1 MWSLLHTNV
10 EENHLAIHA
19 LAKFMCT
26 SPVSSFGLISGSEIA
41 YVVVH
46 ADEYAIQASRLVK
59 NSQDFQKI
67 LQRHLQKLLQEQV
80 NVILLNLQKTEQQP
94 PKFLRSLGSQVTVIP
109 SLEQDSVNAQA
120 ERLSEY
126 LVRQRGLKQLVFTGG
141 WKNACLKHT
150 LRRTVMTKDPFELG
164 IMDEIHRP
172 VSGVAETIRRVL
184 RAFPVS
190 GVVPLTTPCHQ
201 AGIAYAQRFAVARD
215 YVARETGSC
224 CAPAGPGA

>member
-1 MWSLLHTNV
+1 MDFLKSTRSPLHTNL
-10 EENHLAIHA
+10 EEDCFAIHA
-19 LAKFMCT
+19 LAKFMYT
-26 SPVSSFGLISGSEIA
+26 STASSFDLVSGPQIA

-59 NSQDFQKI
+59 NSQDFQI
-67 LQRHLQKLLQEQV
+67 SLRQHLQKLLQEQV

-109 SLEQDSVNAQA
+109 SLEQDSINAQS

-164 IMDEIHRP
+164 IMDEIYH
-172 VSGVAETIRRVL
+172 
-184 RAFPVS
+184 PVS
-190 GVVPLTTPCHQ
+190 GVVEY
-201 AGIAYAQRFAVARD
+201 GKQRLEVMVTVDHDFVF
-215 YVARETGSC
+215 
-224 CAPAGPGA
+224 

>member
-1 MWSLLHTNV
+1 MDFLKSTQSPLHTNL
-10 EENHLAIHA
+10 EEDCFAIHA
-19 LAKFMCT
+19 LAKFMYT
-26 SPVSSFGLISGSEIA
+26 STASSLGLVSGPQIA

-59 NSQDFQKI
+59 NSQDFQI
-67 LQRHLQKLLQEQV
+67 SLRQHLQKLLQEQV

-109 SLEQDSVNAQA
+109 SLEQDSINAQS

-150 LRRTVMTKDPFELG
+150 LRRTVITKDPFELG
-164 IMDEIHRP
+164 IMDEIYH
-172 VSGVAETIRRVL
+172 
-184 RAFPVS
+184 PVS
-190 GVVPLTTPCHQ
+190 GVVEY
-201 AGIAYAQRFAVARD
+201 GKQRLEVMVTVDHDFVF
-215 YVARETGSC
+215 
-224 CAPAGPGA
+224 

>member
-1 MWSLLHTNV
+1 LDFLKSARSLLHTNL
-10 EENHLAIHA
+10 EEDYFAIHA
-19 LAKFMCT
+19 LAKFMYT
-26 SPVSSFGLISGSEIA
+26 STASSFDLVSGPQIA

-59 NSQDFQKI
+59 NSQDFQKS
-67 LQRHLQKLLQEQV
+67 LQQHLQKLLQEQV

-94 PKFLRSLGSQVTVIP
+94 PKFLRSLEDQVTVIP
-109 SLEQDSVNAQA
+109 SLDQDSINAQS

-164 IMDEIHRP
+164 IMDEIHH
-172 VSGVAETIRRVL
+172 
-184 RAFPVS
+184 PVS
-190 GVVPLTTPCHQ
+190 GVVEY
-201 AGIAYAQRFAVARD
+201 GKQRLEVLVTVDHDFVF
-215 YVARETGSC
+215 
-224 CAPAGPGA
+224 

>member
-1 MWSLLHTNV
+1 MDFLKSTQSPLHTNL
-10 EENHLAIHA
+10 EEDCFAIHA
-19 LAKFMCT
+19 LAKFMYT
-26 SPVSSFGLISGSEIA
+26 STASSLGLVSGPQIA

-59 NSQDFQKI
+59 NSQDFQI
-67 LQRHLQKLLQEQV
+67 SLRQHLQKLLQEQV

-94 PKFLRSLGSQVTVIP
+94 PKFLRSLGDQVTVIP
-109 SLEQDSVNAQA
+109 SLEQDSINAQS

-164 IMDEIHRP
+164 IMDEIYH
-172 VSGVAETIRRVL
+172 
-184 RAFPVS
+184 PVS
-190 GVVPLTTPCHQ
+190 GVVEY
-201 AGIAYAQRFAVARD
+201 GKQRLEVMVTVDHDFVF
-215 YVARETGSC
+215 
-224 CAPAGPGA
+224 

>member
-1 MWSLLHTNV
+1 MAFLKSTRGPLHTNL
-10 EENHLAIHA
+10 EEDYFAIHA
-19 LAKFMCT
+19 LAKFMYT
-26 SPVSSFGLISGSEIA
+26 STASSFDLVSGPQIA

-59 NSQDFQKI
+59 NSQDFQKS
-67 LQRHLQKLLQEQV
+67 LQQHLQKLLQEQV

-109 SLEQDSVNAQA
+109 SLEQDSINAQS

-150 LRRTVMTKDPFELG
+150 LRRTVITKDPFELG
-164 IMDEIHRP
+164 IMDEIHH
-172 VSGVAETIRRVL
+172 
-184 RAFPVS
+184 PVS
-190 GVVPLTTPCHQ
+190 GVVEY
-201 AGIAYAQRFAVARD
+201 GKQRLEVMVTVDHDFVF
-215 YVARETGSC
+215 
-224 CAPAGPGA
+224 

>member
-1 MWSLLHTNV
+1 MDFLKSTRSPLHTNL
-10 EENHLAIHA
+10 EEDCFAIHA
-19 LAKFMCT
+19 LAKFMYT
-26 SPVSSFGLISGSEIA
+26 STASSFDLVSGPQIA

-59 NSQDFQKI
+59 NSQDFQI
-67 LQRHLQKLLQEQV
+67 SLRQHLQKLLQEQV

-94 PKFLRSLGSQVTVIP
+94 PKFLRSLGDQVTVIP
-109 SLEQDSVNAQA
+109 SLEQDSINAQS

-164 IMDEIHRP
+164 IMDEIYH
-172 VSGVAETIRRVL
+172 
-184 RAFPVS
+184 PVS
-190 GVVPLTTPCHQ
+190 GVVEY
-201 AGIAYAQRFAVARD
+201 GKQRLEVMVTVDHDFVF
-215 YVARETGSC
+215 
-224 CAPAGPGA
+224 

>member
-1 MWSLLHTNV
+1 LDFLKSARSPLHTNL
-10 EENHLAIHA
+10 EEDYFAIHA
-19 LAKFMCT
+19 LAKFMYT
-26 SPVSSFGLISGSEIA
+26 STASSFDLVSGPQIA

-59 NSQDFQKI
+59 NSQDFQKS
-67 LQRHLQKLLQEQV
+67 LQQHLQKLLQEQV

-94 PKFLRSLGSQVTVIP
+94 PKFLRSLEDQVTVIP
-109 SLEQDSVNAQA
+109 SLDQDSINAQS

-172 VSGVAETIRRVL
+172 VSGVVEY
-184 RAFPVS
+184 
-190 GVVPLTTPCHQ
+190 GK
-201 AGIAYAQRFAVARD
+201 QRLEVMVEVDHDFVF
-215 YVARETGSC
+215 
-224 CAPAGPGA
+224 

>member
-1 MWSLLHTNV
+1 MDFLKSTRSPLHTNL
-10 EENHLAIHA
+10 EEDCFAIHA
-19 LAKFMCT
+19 LAKFMYT
-26 SPVSSFGLISGSEIA
+26 STASSFDLVSGPQIA

-59 NSQDFQKI
+59 NSQDFQI
-67 LQRHLQKLLQEQV
+67 SLRQHLQKLLQEQV

-94 PKFLRSLGSQVTVIP
+94 PKFLRSLGDQVTVIP
-109 SLEQDSVNAQA
+109 SLEQDSINAQS

-164 IMDEIHRP
+164 IMDEIHH
-172 VSGVAETIRRVL
+172 
-184 RAFPVS
+184 PVS
-190 GVVPLTTPCHQ
+190 GVVEY
-201 AGIAYAQRFAVARD
+201 GKQRLEVMVTVDHDFVF
-215 YVARETGSC
+215 
-224 CAPAGPGA
+224 

>member
-1 MWSLLHTNV
+1 MDFLKSTQSPLHTNL
-10 EENHLAIHA
+10 EEDCFAIHA
-19 LAKFMCT
+19 LAKFMYT
-26 SPVSSFGLISGSEIA
+26 STASSLGLVSGPQIA

-59 NSQDFQKI
+59 NSQDFQI
-67 LQRHLQKLLQEQV
+67 SLRQHLQKLLQEQV

-94 PKFLRSLGSQVTVIP
+94 PKFLRSLGDQVTVIP
-109 SLEQDSVNAQA
+109 SLEQDSINAQS

-164 IMDEIHRP
+164 IMDEIHH
-172 VSGVAETIRRVL
+172 
-184 RAFPVS
+184 PVS
-190 GVVPLTTPCHQ
+190 GVVEY
-201 AGIAYAQRFAVARD
+201 GKQRLEVMVTVDHDFVF
-215 YVARETGSC
+215 
-224 CAPAGPGA
+224 

>member
-1 MWSLLHTNV
+1 LDFLKSARSPLHTNL
-10 EENHLAIHA
+10 EEDYFAIHA
-19 LAKFMCT
+19 LAKFMYT
-26 SPVSSFGLISGSEIA
+26 STASSFDLVSGPQIA

-59 NSQDFQKI
+59 NSQDFQKS
-67 LQRHLQKLLQEQV
+67 LQQHLQKLLQEQV

-94 PKFLRSLGSQVTVIP
+94 PKFLRSLEDQVTVIP
-109 SLEQDSVNAQA
+109 SLDQDSINAQS

-164 IMDEIHRP
+164 IMDEIHH
-172 VSGVAETIRRVL
+172 
-184 RAFPVS
+184 PVS
-190 GVVPLTTPCHQ
+190 GVVEY
-201 AGIAYAQRFAVARD
+201 GKQRLEVLVTVDHDFVF
-215 YVARETGSC
+215 
-224 CAPAGPGA
+224 

>member
-1 MWSLLHTNV
+1 LDFLKSTRSPLHTNL
-10 EENHLAIHA
+10 EEDYFAIHA
-19 LAKFMCT
+19 LAKFMYT
-26 SPVSSFGLISGSEIA
+26 STASSFDLVSGPQIA

-59 NSQDFQKI
+59 NSQDFQKS
-67 LQRHLQKLLQEQV
+67 LQQHLQKLLQEQV

-94 PKFLRSLGSQVTVIP
+94 PKFLRSLEDQVTVIP
-109 SLEQDSVNAQA
+109 SLEQDSINAQS

-164 IMDEIHRP
+164 IMDEIYH
-172 VSGVAETIRRVL
+172 
-184 RAFPVS
+184 PVS
-190 GVVPLTTPCHQ
+190 GVVEY
-201 AGIAYAQRFAVARD
+201 GKQRLEVMVTVDHDFVF
-215 YVARETGSC
+215 
-224 CAPAGPGA
+224 

>member
-1 MWSLLHTNV
+1 LDFLKSVRSPLHTNL
-10 EENHLAIHA
+10 EEDYFAIHA
-19 LAKFMCT
+19 LAKFMYT
-26 SPVSSFGLISGSEIA
+26 STASSFDLVSGPQIA

-59 NSQDFQKI
+59 NSQDFQKS
-67 LQRHLQKLLQEQV
+67 LQQHLQKLLQEQV

-94 PKFLRSLGSQVTVIP
+94 PKFLRSLEDQVTVIP
-109 SLEQDSVNAQA
+109 SLDQDSINAQS

-164 IMDEIHRP
+164 IMDDIHH
-172 VSGVAETIRRVL
+172 
-184 RAFPVS
+184 PVS
-190 GVVPLTTPCHQ
+190 GVVEY
-201 AGIAYAQRFAVARD
+201 GKQRLEVMVTVDHDFVF
-215 YVARETGSC
+215 
-224 CAPAGPGA
+224 

>member
-1 MWSLLHTNV
+1 MRSLLHTTV

-26 SPVSSFGLISGSEIA
+26 STVSSFSLISGSEIA

-59 NSQDFQKI
+59 NSQNFQKS
-67 LQRHLQKLLQEQV
+67 LQQHLQEQV

-164 IMDEIHRP
+164 IMDEIHH
-172 VSGVAETIRRVL
+172 
-184 RAFPVS
+184 PVS
-190 GVVPLTTPCHQ
+190 GVVEY
-201 AGIAYAQRFAVARD
+201 GKQRLEVLVTVDQDFVF
-215 YVARETGSC
+215 
-224 CAPAGPGA
+224 

>member
-1 MWSLLHTNV
+1 MDFLKSTQSPLHTNL
-10 EENHLAIHA
+10 EEDCFAIHA
-19 LAKFMCT
+19 LAKFMYT
-26 SPVSSFGLISGSEIA
+26 STASSFDLVSGPQIA

-59 NSQDFQKI
+59 NSQDFQI
-67 LQRHLQKLLQEQV
+67 SLRQHLQKLLQEQV

-109 SLEQDSVNAQA
+109 SLEQDSINAQS

-150 LRRTVMTKDPFELG
+150 LRRTVITKDPFELG
-164 IMDEIHRP
+164 IMDEIYH
-172 VSGVAETIRRVL
+172 
-184 RAFPVS
+184 PVS
-190 GVVPLTTPCHQ
+190 GVVEY
-201 AGIAYAQRFAVARD
+201 GKQRLEVMVTVDHDFVF
-215 YVARETGSC
+215 
-224 CAPAGPGA
+224 

>member
-1 MWSLLHTNV
+1 MDFLKSTRSPLHTNL
-10 EENHLAIHA
+10 EEDCFAIHA
-19 LAKFMCT
+19 LAKFMYT
-26 SPVSSFGLISGSEIA
+26 STASSLGLVSGPQIA

-59 NSQDFQKI
+59 NSQDFQI
-67 LQRHLQKLLQEQV
+67 SLRQHLQKLLQEQV

-94 PKFLRSLGSQVTVIP
+94 PKFLRSLGDQVTVIP
-109 SLEQDSVNAQA
+109 SLEQDSINAQS

-172 VSGVAETIRRVL
+172 VSGVVEY
-184 RAFPVS
+184 
-190 GVVPLTTPCHQ
+190 GK
-201 AGIAYAQRFAVARD
+201 QRLEVMVTVDHDFVF
-215 YVARETGSC
+215 
-224 CAPAGPGA
+224 

>member
-1 MWSLLHTNV
+1 MDFLKSMRSPLHTNL
-10 EENHLAIHA
+10 EEDCFAIHA
-19 LAKFMCT
+19 LAKFMYT
-26 SPVSSFGLISGSEIA
+26 STASSFDLVSGPQIA

-59 NSQDFQKI
+59 NSQDFQKS
-67 LQRHLQKLLQEQV
+67 LQQHLQKLLQEQV

-109 SLEQDSVNAQA
+109 SLEQDSINAQS

-150 LRRTVMTKDPFELG
+150 LRRTVITKDPFELG
-164 IMDEIHRP
+164 IMDEIHH
-172 VSGVAETIRRVL
+172 
-184 RAFPVS
+184 PVS
-190 GVVPLTTPCHQ
+190 GVVEY
-201 AGIAYAQRFAVARD
+201 GKQRLEVMVTVDHNFVF
-215 YVARETGSC
+215 
-224 CAPAGPGA
+224 

>member
-1 MWSLLHTNV
+1 MDFLKSTRSPLHTNL
-10 EENHLAIHA
+10 EEDCFAIHA
-19 LAKFMCT
+19 LAKFMYT
-26 SPVSSFGLISGSEIA
+26 STASSLGLVSGPQIA

-59 NSQDFQKI
+59 NSQDFQI
-67 LQRHLQKLLQEQV
+67 SLRQHLQKLLQEQV

-109 SLEQDSVNAQA
+109 SLEQDSINAQS

-150 LRRTVMTKDPFELG
+150 LRRTVITKDPFELG
-164 IMDEIHRP
+164 IMDDIHH
-172 VSGVAETIRRVL
+172 
-184 RAFPVS
+184 PVS
-190 GVVPLTTPCHQ
+190 GVVEY
-201 AGIAYAQRFAVARD
+201 GKQRLEVMVTVDHDFVF
-215 YVARETGSC
+215 
-224 CAPAGPGA
+224 

>member
-1 MWSLLHTNV
+1 MDFLKSTRSPLHTNL
-10 EENHLAIHA
+10 EEDYFAIHA
-19 LAKFMCT
+19 LAKFMYT
-26 SPVSSFGLISGSEIA
+26 STASSFGLVSGPQIA

-59 NSQDFQKI
+59 NSQDFQI
-67 LQRHLQKLLQEQV
+67 SLRQHLQKLLQEQV

-94 PKFLRSLGSQVTVIP
+94 PKFLRSLGDQVTVIP
-109 SLEQDSVNAQA
+109 SLEQDSINAQS

-164 IMDEIHRP
+164 IMDEIHH
-172 VSGVAETIRRVL
+172 
-184 RAFPVS
+184 PVS
-190 GVVPLTTPCHQ
+190 GVVEY
-201 AGIAYAQRFAVARD
+201 GKQRLEVLVTVDHDFVF
-215 YVARETGSC
+215 
-224 CAPAGPGA
+224 

>member
-1 MWSLLHTNV
+1 LDFLKSARSPLHTNL
-10 EENHLAIHA
+10 EEDYFAIHA
-19 LAKFMCT
+19 LAKFMYT
-26 SPVSSFGLISGSEIA
+26 STASSFDLVSGPQIA

-59 NSQDFQKI
+59 NSQDFQKS
-67 LQRHLQKLLQEQV
+67 LQQHLQKLLQEQV

-94 PKFLRSLGSQVTVIP
+94 PKFLRSLEDQVTVIP
-109 SLEQDSVNAQA
+109 SLDQDSINAQS

-164 IMDEIHRP
+164 IMDEIYH
-172 VSGVAETIRRVL
+172 
-184 RAFPVS
+184 PVS
-190 GVVPLTTPCHQ
+190 GVVEY
-201 AGIAYAQRFAVARD
+201 GKQRLEVMVTVDHDFVF
-215 YVARETGSC
+215 
-224 CAPAGPGA
+224 

>member
-1 MWSLLHTNV
+1 MY
-10 EENHLAIHA
+10 
-19 LAKFMCT
+19 T
-26 SPVSSFGLISGSEIA
+26 STVSSFGLVSGPQIA

-59 NSQDFQKI
+59 NSQDFQKS
-67 LQRHLQKLLQEQV
+67 LQQHLQKLLQEQV

-109 SLEQDSVNAQA
+109 SLEQDSINAQS

-126 LVRQRGLKQLVFTGG
+126 LVWQRGLKQLVFTGG

-164 IMDEIHRP
+164 IMDEIHH
-172 VSGVAETIRRVL
+172 
-184 RAFPVS
+184 PVS
-190 GVVPLTTPCHQ
+190 GVVEY
-201 AGIAYAQRFAVARD
+201 GKQRLEVMVTVDHDFVF
-215 YVARETGSC
+215 
-224 CAPAGPGA
+224 

>member
-1 MWSLLHTNV
+1 MDFLKSTRSPLHTNL
-10 EENHLAIHA
+10 EEDCFAIHA
-19 LAKFMCT
+19 LAKFMYT
-26 SPVSSFGLISGSEIA
+26 STASSFDLVSGPQIA

-59 NSQDFQKI
+59 NSQDFQKS
-67 LQRHLQKLLQEQV
+67 LQQHLQKLLQEQV

-94 PKFLRSLGSQVTVIP
+94 PKFLRSLEDQVTVIP
-109 SLEQDSVNAQA
+109 SLDQDSINAQS

-150 LRRTVMTKDPFELG
+150 LRRTVITKDPFELG

-172 VSGVAETIRRVL
+172 VSGVVEY
-184 RAFPVS
+184 S
-190 GVVPLTTPCHQ
+190 K
-201 AGIAYAQRFAVARD
+201 QRLEVMVTVDHDFVF
-215 YVARETGSC
+215 
-224 CAPAGPGA
+224 

>member
-1 MWSLLHTNV
+1 LDFLKSTQSPLHTNL
-10 EENHLAIHA
+10 EEDCFAIHA
-19 LAKFMCT
+19 LAKFMYT
-26 SPVSSFGLISGSEIA
+26 STASSLGLVSGPQIA

-59 NSQDFQKI
+59 NSQDFQI
-67 LQRHLQKLLQEQV
+67 SLRQHLQKLLQEQV

-94 PKFLRSLGSQVTVIP
+94 PKFLRSLGDQVTVIP
-109 SLEQDSVNAQA
+109 SLEQDSINAQS

-164 IMDEIHRP
+164 IMDEIYH
-172 VSGVAETIRRVL
+172 
-184 RAFPVS
+184 PVS
-190 GVVPLTTPCHQ
+190 GVVEY
-201 AGIAYAQRFAVARD
+201 GKQRLEVMVTVDHDFVF
-215 YVARETGSC
+215 
-224 CAPAGPGA
+224 

>member
-1 MWSLLHTNV
+1 MDFLKSTQSPLHTNL
-10 EENHLAIHA
+10 EEDCFAIHA
-19 LAKFMCT
+19 LAKFMYT
-26 SPVSSFGLISGSEIA
+26 STASSLGLVSGPQIA

-59 NSQDFQKI
+59 NSQDFQNS
-67 LQRHLQKLLQEQV
+67 LQRHLQKLFEEQV

-164 IMDEIHRP
+164 IMDDIHH
-172 VSGVAETIRRVL
+172 
-184 RAFPVS
+184 PVS
-190 GVVPLTTPCHQ
+190 GVVEY
-201 AGIAYAQRFAVARD
+201 GKQRLEVMVTVDHDFVF
-215 YVARETGSC
+215 
-224 CAPAGPGA
+224 

>member
-1 MWSLLHTNV
+1 MDFLKSARSPLHTNL
-10 EENHLAIHA
+10 EEDYFAIHA
-19 LAKFMCT
+19 LAKFMYT
-26 SPVSSFGLISGSEIA
+26 STASSFDLVSGPQIA

-59 NSQDFQKI
+59 NSQDFQKS
-67 LQRHLQKLLQEQV
+67 LQQHLQKLLQEQV

-94 PKFLRSLGSQVTVIP
+94 PKFLRSLEDQVTVIP
-109 SLEQDSVNAQA
+109 SLDQDSINAQS

-164 IMDEIHRP
+164 IMDEIYH
-172 VSGVAETIRRVL
+172 
-184 RAFPVS
+184 PVS
-190 GVVPLTTPCHQ
+190 GVVEY
-201 AGIAYAQRFAVARD
+201 GKQRLEVLVTVDHDFVF
-215 YVARETGSC
+215 
-224 CAPAGPGA
+224 

>member
-1 MWSLLHTNV
+1 MDFLKSTQSPLHKNL
-10 EENHLAIHA
+10 EEDCFAIHA
-19 LAKFMCT
+19 LAKFMYT
-26 SPVSSFGLISGSEIA
+26 STASSFGLVSGPQIA

-59 NSQDFQKI
+59 NSQDFQI
-67 LQRHLQKLLQEQV
+67 SLRQHLQKLLQEQV

-94 PKFLRSLGSQVTVIP
+94 PKFLRSLGDQVTVIP
-109 SLEQDSVNAQA
+109 SLEQDSINAQS

-164 IMDEIHRP
+164 IMDEIYH
-172 VSGVAETIRRVL
+172 
-184 RAFPVS
+184 PVS
-190 GVVPLTTPCHQ
+190 GVVEY
-201 AGIAYAQRFAVARD
+201 GKQRLEVMVTVDHDFVF
-215 YVARETGSC
+215 
-224 CAPAGPGA
+224 